1 MTQTSTSSD
10 SRSAPTAE
18 MATDGVCLAALE
30 RKVLWLSTWM
40 IHHANHIRPNRDGLK
55 VGGHQASC
63 ASMVTLMTA
72 LYFDVLRPI
81 DRVAVKPHGSPVYHV
96 IQYLLGGQ
104 SRDQLERFRGF
115 GGAQSYP
122 SRTKDQDDVDISTG
136 SVGLGVAMT
145 SFLALAQ
152 EFLRKR
158 RLVPNDGPPARMI
171 AVAGDA
177 EFDEGNIFEALLE
190 AWKHHVTNVWWII
203 DYNRQSL
210 DAIVADRFFHRLDTI
225 FTTMEWRVV
234 TLKYGKLLEA
244 AFARRGGDALRSWID
259 DCSNSSYSALA
270 YQGGT
275 AWRTR
280 LVRDLGDTA
289 GIRELLDQHDDAALH
304 RLMTNLAGHDLDAV
318 REAFHTASEHE
329 TPTCFIAY
337 TIKGYGLPFEGHKDN
352 HSGLTTPEQIVA
364 FRDQMSID
372 EGDEWEPFAGLD
384 VPEGELRDFLHNVP
398 FTQATDR
405 QYQAAHVAVPAAF
418 DSPPG
423 DRLSTQAGFGRVLA
437 DIARRHGEL
446 ADRIVT
452 TSPDVTLSTNLG
464 GWVNRRGVFSQLAQA
479 DVFREDRPL
488 SAQDWSMG
496 PDGQH
501 LELGIAENNLFL
513 LLAALGLT
521 APLFGVRLLPIGTL
535 YDPFISRGLDAL
547 NYACYQDAR
556 FILVGTPSGVSLAPE
571 GGAHQSVVTP
581 LIGLGQSGLTAF
593 EPAYVDELAAILR
606 WSFDHIQADDGGAVY
621 LRLSTRSLNQPTRD
635 LSAET
640 RAQVVDGGYWLE
652 PPSQGAELAI
662 VASGPVITEA
672 VEAHQQIVE
681 DIPGAGLLVVTSPGR
696 LQDDWIEG
704 VNNGHP
710 EHAHVRRLLAP
721 LSPEAGLVTILDGH
735 PSTLAWLGSVARHRV
750 APLGVSR
757 FGQSGDIQDL
767 YRAYALDV
775 DAIVTAAARLCLE
788 TA

>member
-40 IHHANHIRPNRDGLK
+40 IHHANHVRPNRDGLK

-479 DVFREDRPL
+479 DVFREERPL

-606 WSFDHIQADDGGAVY
+606 WGFDHIQADDGGAVY

>member
-418 DSPPG
+418 GSPPG

-652 PPSQGAELAI
+652 SPSQGAELAI